1 MDFLKYLSMILFFRS
16 IFQVANE
23 ERTRYF
29 RNYYESILKYL
40 LELDWEG
47 GFLALIQMDGVGRR
61 V

>member
-1 MDFLKYLSMILFFRS
+1 MILFFRS